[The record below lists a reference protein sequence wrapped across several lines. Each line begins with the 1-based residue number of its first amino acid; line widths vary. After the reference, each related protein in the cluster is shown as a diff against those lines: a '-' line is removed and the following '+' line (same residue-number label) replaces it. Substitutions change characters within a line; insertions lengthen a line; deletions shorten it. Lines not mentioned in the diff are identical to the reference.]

1 MRSSHLTILA
11 VLLTAAPCLAQSSA
25 VIGEMYASDASVRGS
40 VLFASGGTQIESG
53 SSVSAGDAAALLKL
67 KRGGEVR
74 ICPRTTV
81 SVASSANGRDLLMG
95 MNTGSMEAHYSLSA
109 SADTV
114 MTPDF
119 RILLAGP
126 GTFHF
131 AISAD
136 AQGNSCVKALP
147 SNTASLIV
155 NELNGDATY
164 QVKPNE
170 QVYFRAGHITSP
182 DPLVPAECGCPP
194 PVAPVQVEVAK
205 KTTPPLL
212 APEAPGVV
220 SLPASLP
227 LQNADKSL
235 AAAVKPVDPANAH
248 LEMESPFIYKAGAP
262 ELELALAVGRLR
274 LTSDSTLPQA
284 VVLPPP
290 VKGGAKATTI
300 TASGQKPAQKQQ
312 RKGFFGKIGS
322 FFSSIFR

>member
-194 PVAPVQVEVAK
+194 PPPSFQVEATGKALEHPGTVL
-205 KTTPPLL
+205 TQSSFG
-212 APEAPGVV
+212 AP
-220 SLPASLP
+220 LP
-227 LQNADKSL
+227 LPTLPNSFAPD
-235 AAAVKPVDPANAH
+235 VKPVDPANAH

>member
-1 MRSSHLTILA
+1 
-11 VLLTAAPCLAQSSA
+11 
-25 VIGEMYASDASVRGS
+25 
-40 VLFASGGTQIESG
+40 
-53 SSVSAGDAAALLKL
+53 
-67 KRGGEVR
+67 
-74 ICPRTTV
+74 
-81 SVASSANGRDLLMG
+81 MG

-109 SADTV
+109 SADSV

-194 PVAPVQVEVAK
+194 PPPSFQVEATGKALEHPGTVL
-205 KTTPPLL
+205 TQSSFG
-212 APEAPGVV
+212 AP
-220 SLPASLP
+220 LP
-227 LQNADKSL
+227 LPTLPNSFAPD
-235 AAAVKPVDPANAH
+235 VKPVDPANAH

>member
-1 MRSSHLTILA
+1 MF
-11 VLLTAAPCLAQSSA
+11 
-25 VIGEMYASDASVRGS
+25 ASDASVRGS

-81 SVASSANGRDLLMG
+81 SVASSTNGRDLLMG
-95 MNTGSMEAHYSLSA
+95 MNTGSLEAHYVLSA

-136 AQGNSCVKALP
+136 AQGNSCVKSLA

-170 QVYFRAGHITSP
+170 QVYFRAGRINDP

-194 PVAPVQVEVAK
+194 APPIPVQMAKNPPPVVAPEGPA
-205 KTTPPLL
+205 PGLPNLPLL
-212 APEAPGVV
+212 PADT
-220 SLPASLP
+220 SLTAS
-227 LQNADKSL
+227 
-235 AAAVKPVDPANAH
+235 VKPVDPNTAH
-248 LEMESPFIYKAGAP
+248 LEMEAPFVYKAGDP

-274 LTSDSTLPQA
+274 ITSDSTLPMA

-290 VKGGAKATTI
+290 VKPAAVTV
-300 TASGQKPAQKQQ
+300 AAQKPPQKQQ

>member
-1 MRSSHLTILA
+1 MRSPHLLILA
-11 VLLTAAPCLAQSSA
+11 ALLTAVPCLAQSSA

-81 SVASSANGRDLLMG
+81 SISSSASGRDLLMG
-95 MNTGSMEAHYSLSA
+95 MNTGSLEAHYSLSA

-155 NELNGDATY
+155 NELNGDSTY

-170 QVYFRAGHITSP
+170 QVYFHGGHISTMDS
-182 DPLVPAECGCPP
+182 LVPPECGCPP
-194 PVAPVQVEVAK
+194 LPPPLQVEVAK
-205 KTTPPLL
+205 NTPPPP

-220 SLPASLP
+220 SLPANLP
-227 LQNADKSL
+227 LPTADNSL
-235 AAAVKPVDPANAH
+235 TAAVKPVDPANAH
-248 LEMESPFIYKAGAP
+248 LEMESPFVYKAGNP

-284 VVLPPP
+284 VVLPAP
-290 VKGGAKATTI
+290 VKAETKPATV
-300 TASGQKPAQKQQ
+300 TAAGQKPPQKQQ
-312 RKGFFGKIGS
+312 KKGFFGKIGS